1 VKAISLAEYFELHR
15 YRTSVRTEVLA
26 GATTFLAMAYIILV
40 NPSILYSPNAIWGQG
55 GIPFGPVI
63 IATIVSA
70 GLATLITGIY
80 ARKPF
85 AMAPYMGENALFAFS
100 IIPLLISAGYSGDD
114 LWRLALGA
122 VFWGGVVFLIV
133 SVTGIRAIMAR
144 AVPMPLALSWG
155 VGIGLFLMFIGFA
168 NAGIAVA
175 GVGTPVKIGNLAS
188 TRALVAIAGTAITLA
203 LYLRRVP
210 GSILLGILITMAI
223 AAAAG
228 IPAVHPEAQLGFPN
242 WGEILGKLD
251 LVGALR
257 VPQLIPIIALLFL
270 VDIFDTLGTVAGL
283 GAKAGYV
290 DEKGRIVGVD
300 RVFHVDA
307 LATVLGAVFGTST
320 TGTYIESAAGIEMGG
335 RTGLTAVVTGLLF
348 LVCLPLVPFISMLD
362 PGFLTLAGAPA
373 LIVVGIIM
381 LSVLGKINLE
391 DPLQVVPLAITVGFM
406 VFTYNITLGIAASL
420 VTYPLVAV
428 AMGRAKEVHPVA
440 WVLAALSL
448 ALFVM
453 YPY

>member
-188 TRALVAIAGTAITLA
+188 SRALVAIAGTAITLA

-242 WGEILGKLD
+242 W
-251 LVGALR
+251 AR
-257 VPQLIPIIALLFL
+257 
-270 VDIFDTLGTVAGL
+270 
-283 GAKAGYV
+283 
-290 DEKGRIVGVD
+290 
-300 RVFHVDA
+300 
-307 LATVLGAVFGTST
+307 S
-320 TGTYIESAAGIEMGG
+320 
-335 RTGLTAVVTGLLF
+335 
-348 LVCLPLVPFISMLD
+348 
-362 PGFLTLAGAPA
+362 
-373 LIVVGIIM
+373 
-381 LSVLGKINLE
+381 SV
-391 DPLQVVPLAITVGFM
+391 
-406 VFTYNITLGIAASL
+406 S
-420 VTYPLVAV
+420 
-428 AMGRAKEVHPVA
+428 
-440 WVLAALSL
+440 
-448 ALFVM
+448 
-453 YPY
+453 